1 MGRQTMQ
8 RERVAED
15 VYVFTSELYAQVTAG
30 AVITQAGAILIDTLL
45 FPDEKRLI
53 KNFIENRLNQPVR
66 CVINTHYNAD
76 HTYGTYLFPV
86 ALVISYS
93 IFLDLHHIRD
103 RHVLVH
109 SCVVLR

>member
-30 AVITQAGAILIDTLL
+30 AVIIQAGAILIDPLL
-45 FPDEKRLI
+45 FPDETRLI

-66 CVINTHYNAD
+66 CVINTHYHAD
-76 HTYGTYLFPV
+76 HTYGTYLFPD
-86 ALVISYS
+86 ALVISHYKC
-93 IFLDLHHIRD
+93 FDLLDTRGRKGLEQ
-103 RHVLVH
+103 
-109 SCVVLR
+109 S